1 MIKNIL
7 DIIEKIL
14 MTILGIL
21 MIIMVLVIFMQVV
34 LRYGFKSA
42 TNWAD
47 EVARYCMIW
56 MIFLACAIGYRRH
69 CHIKIDI
76 LTRYL
81 PLGIKRIL
89 EFVMY
94 ILQIVFLGVVLYAA
108 SAYISSIEN
117 QRSIALRLNM
127 QYIHMSTVIGSTLMI
142 VFILEQMWLDILL
155 PIWKKGIKE
164 DTI

>member
-1 MIKNIL
+1 MKKIL

-14 MTILGIL
+14 MNILGVL
-21 MIIMVLVIFMQVV
+21 MIIMVVVVFMQVV

-56 MIFLACAIGYRRH
+56 AIFLACPVGYRRH
-69 CHIKIDI
+69 CHIKIDV

-81 PLGIKRIL
+81 PLGIQKAL
-89 EFVMY
+89 EFLMY
-94 ILQIVFLGVVLYAA
+94 VLQIVFLGAVLRAA
-108 SAYISSIEN
+108 LEYIGSIES

-127 QYIHMSTVIGSTLMI
+127 QYIHLATVIGATLMI
-142 VFILEQMWLDILL
+142 VFILEQLWLDFVDPLFR
-155 PIWKKGIKE
+155 KDRKE
-164 DTI
+164 SAG